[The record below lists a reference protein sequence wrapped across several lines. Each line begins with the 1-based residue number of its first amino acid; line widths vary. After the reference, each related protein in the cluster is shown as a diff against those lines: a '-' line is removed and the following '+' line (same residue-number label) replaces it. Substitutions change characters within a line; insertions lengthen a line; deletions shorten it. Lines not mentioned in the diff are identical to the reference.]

1 MSLTFRKLGN
11 LPRDRMSPNQNSMEP
26 NLELCSN
33 RNNLKILSWDLEKDD
48 ESYIDLGNWV
58 GCSEEIQ
65 I

>member
-1 MSLTFRKLGN
+1 
-11 LPRDRMSPNQNSMEP
+11 MSPNQNSMEP